1 MNSTLTPMEKFLSK
15 CKPRSGRTKTD
26 RSTEHVRCRT
36 SANIGLAVQAGSA
49 ANRPKAE
56 IQPTLFDTPPA
67 LSAEEISYQ
76 KLLNELSERERN
88 EVLRLTGGEWMQL
101 DFGGGN

>member
-1 MNSTLTPMEKFLSK
+1 MSAATWEEKFLSK
-15 CKPRSGRTKTD
+15 CRPRSGRTKA
-26 RSTEHVRCRT
+26 VRPT
-36 SANIGLAVQAGSA
+36 VGSE

-56 IQPTLFDTPPA
+56 TQPTLFDNPA
-67 LSAEEISYQ
+67 SLSAEEIAYQ

-101 DFGGGN
+101 DESFFVGE